1 MRAGLSCTTF
11 VIKDEQ
17 MVMDITTALLEKFG
31 YRVLGAKTGKK
42 TIDMAKTLDGDI
54 NLAILDIV
62 LPDMSGNAIY
72 PHIMEARPNLK
83 VIVCSGYSIDGPAQE
98 ILDAG
103 PQDFIQKSFSIA
115 EISKKLKNIL
125 EGK

>member
-72 PHIMEARPNLK
+72 PHIMEARPNL
-83 VIVCSGYSIDGPAQE
+83 
-98 ILDAG
+98 
-103 PQDFIQKSFSIA
+103 
-115 EISKKLKNIL
+115 
-125 EGK
+125 